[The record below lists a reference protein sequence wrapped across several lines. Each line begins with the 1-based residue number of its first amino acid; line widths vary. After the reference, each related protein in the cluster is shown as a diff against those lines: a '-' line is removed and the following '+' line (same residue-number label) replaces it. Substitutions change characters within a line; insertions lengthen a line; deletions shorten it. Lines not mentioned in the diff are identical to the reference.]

1 MAYLIIAFLVIT
13 LSLCY
18 YLFTRKY
25 DYWKKRNV
33 PHLEPTT
40 FFGNYKDYLLLKTY
54 LPKVIG
60 DICKKFPN
68 EPYVG
73 AYFGT
78 EPALIVKDPDYLKL
92 IMMKDFYYFNSRE
105 IRDFTNS
112 EIITQ
117 NIFFES
123 GDRWKILRQNFT
135 PLFSSAKMKKMF
147 YLIEECATV
156 LEKILD
162 DASTVPSTEARYLMS
177 RFTIDCIGS
186 CAFGLNTECLKANDP
201 SNPFLHI
208 GKKIF
213 EMNNIRAL
221 RTIGRALW
229 PSVFYKLGFT
239 AFPSEIGDFFSK
251 LLVNVFEQRKYKD
264 SGRHD
269 FVDLMLSLKQNKY
282 ITGDSIANMKG
293 DDKKTTM
300 KVDNALLCAQGTVFF
315 AAGYETSSATMSFA
329 LYELAKNP
337 EIQERAIA
345 EVDEYFKKND
355 KLFYESIN
363 ETPYLQAIMNET
375 LRLYPVLG
383 VLTREV
389 VEDYTLPSGLVL
401 NKDLR
406 VHIPVYHLHRD
417 PNNFPEPDTFRPER
431 FLEPDT
437 IKPFTYMPFGEGP
450 RICLG
455 MRFAKMQ
462 MTAGLLTVLKKCRV
476 ELADDMPKTLEF
488 DARAPTTQTGS
499 GINLKFIPRSY

>member
-1 MAYLIIAFLVIT
+1 MAYLIIAFFVIIF
-13 LSLCY
+13 SLCY

-40 FFGNYKDYLLLKTY
+40 LFGNYKDYLLLKTY
-54 LPKVIG
+54 LPQVIS
-60 DICKKFPN
+60 DVCKKFPN
-68 EPYVG
+68 QPYVG
-73 AYFGT
+73 AYYGT

-92 IMMKDFYYFNSRE
+92 IMTKDFYYFNSRE
-105 IRDFTNS
+105 IGEFTDK
-112 EIITQ
+112 EVITR
-117 NIFFES
+117 NIFFIG

-147 YLIEECATV
+147 YLIEECSTT
-156 LEKILD
+156 LEKLID
-162 DASTVPSTEARYLMS
+162 KAAAEPSTETRLMMS

-186 CAFGLNTECLKANDP
+186 CAFGLNTKCLID
-201 SNPFLHI
+201 STNPFLHI
-208 GKKIF
+208 GQRIF
-213 EMNNIRAL
+213 EMSSSRAL
-221 RTIGRALW
+221 RNIGRALW
-229 PSVFYKLGFT
+229 PSIFYKLGLT
-239 AFPSEIGDFFSK
+239 AFPAEISEFFAK
-251 LLVNVFEQRKYKD
+251 LLVDVFEQRQYKD

-269 FVDLMLSLKQNKY
+269 FVDLMLSLKENKY
-282 ITGDSIANMKG
+282 ITGDSIANIKG
-293 DDKKTTM
+293 DDKKTTLE
-300 KVDNALLCAQGTVFF
+300 VDNALLCAQATVFF
-315 AAGYETSSATMSFA
+315 AAGYETSSGTLSYL
-329 LYELAKNP
+329 LYELAKCP
-337 EIQERAIA
+337 EAQERAIA
-345 EVDEYFKKND
+345 ETDEYFKKNN
-355 KLFYESIN
+355 KLFYECIH
-363 ETPYLQAIMNET
+363 ETPYIQACMNET

-431 FLEPDT
+431 FLEPEKDN
-437 IKPFTYMPFGEGP
+437 IKPFTYMPFGDGP

-476 ELADDMPKTLEF
+476 ELAENMPKTLVF
-488 DARAPTTQTGS
+488 DARPLTTQTAT
-499 GINLKFIPRSY
+499 GIKLKFVPRQ